1 MRANDALN
9 GIETR
14 LQRAADKYRAARE
27 ALRSLVR
34 TYDNWTKQY
43 AQKYRDL
50 KPEDIYAFDADEPD
64 TARKKKRMR
73 KAKEKQIA
81 EGSRKT
87 LWIWHGAD
95 ETDSEGIN
103 AGML

>member
-1 MRANDALN
+1 MRANNALN
-9 GIETR
+9 GIEMQ
-14 LQRAADKYRAARE
+14 LQRAVDKYRAARE
-27 ALRSLVR
+27 ALRSLVG
-34 TYDNWTKQY
+34 TYDNRTKQY

-50 KPEDIYAFDADEPD
+50 KPEDIYAFDASDPD
-64 TARKKKRMR
+64 TARKKKRMH
-73 KAKEKQIA
+73 KAKKKQIA

-87 LWIWHGAD
+87 SWIWYGAD